1 MTDKRKMLGR
11 FRCVSDFSIKRET
24 VWSGLLQNFPDAK
37 GKGKGGMRLDEMCT
51 GFVLEAGGRTC

>member
-1 MTDKRKMLGR
+1 MR
-11 FRCVSDFSIKRET
+11 FRFSIKSET

-37 GKGKGGMRLDEMCT
+37 GKGKGGVRLDEMCA